1 MSAALAQSAPLA
13 QLLQRVR
20 DSEGRWLA
28 LRGALPADLASQ
40 VRPGPLDETG
50 WTLLARSGAAASKL
64 RQSLPRLQT
73 QLASAGWQ
81 ELPIRVKVHVSQT
94 G

>member
-1 MSAALAQSAPLA
+1 MSDALAQSAPLA
-13 QLLQRVR
+13 QLLARLR
-20 DSEGRWLA
+20 DSEARWQS
-28 LRGALPADLASQ
+28 LRSTLPVDLASQ

-50 WTLLARSGAAASKL
+50 WTLLARNGAAAAKL
-64 RQSLPRLQT
+64 RQSLPRLQAH
-73 QLASAGWQ
+73 LATAGWQ

>member
-1 MSAALAQSAPLA
+1 MADALAQSAPLA

-20 DSEGRWLA
+20 DSQARW
-28 LRGALPADLASQ
+28 GVVQADLPPALAGQ

-50 WTLLARSGAAASKL
+50 WTLLAHSGAAASKL
-64 RQSLPRLQT
+64 RQSLPRLQAR
-73 QLASAGWQ
+73 LAAAGWA